1 MKLGIEHSIDSA
13 HHLPGHPKCGVPHG
27 HTYKF
32 ELMVEGEAKEGM
44 LMDFGEMKKSLKAV
58 LGDYD
63 HKSWN
68 DFLKFPSVEN
78 IATLVHARLKEKIPH
93 KVTVRVWEGEGKWAE
108 I

>member
-1 MKLGIEHSIDSA
+1 MKLGLEHSIDSA

-32 ELMVEGEAKEGM
+32 ELVVEGEPKDGM
-44 LMDFGEMKKSLKAV
+44 VMDFGDMKRHLKEV
-58 LGDYD
+58 LAEYD

-78 IATLVHARLKEKIPH
+78 IATLVHTRLKERISH

-108 I
+108 V